1 MKAQVTSDGL
11 IVPKNM
17 LKGVQEVDIRKEGDL
32 IFIVPLSSNDP
43 INQLGKSPITD
54 EINDA
59 SEHHDNYIYQR

>member
-11 IVPKNM
+11 IVPKKM

-32 IFIVPLSSNDP
+32 IFIVLLSSNDP
-43 INQLGKSPITD
+43 ITQLGKSPITD

>member
-11 IVPKNM
+11 IVPKKM

-43 INQLGKSPITD
+43 ITQLGKSPIAD